1 MRNNNPISLFVLM
14 LMLLICPGA
23 KAQKYVVYSVVGKHM
38 STKQEN
44 KDHWLPASMS
54 LQTLN

>member
-23 KAQKYVVYSVVGKHM
+23 KAQKYVVYSVVGKAYIDQAG
-38 STKQEN
+38 KQRP
-44 KDHWLPASMS
+44 LAA
-54 LQTLN
+54 QV